1 MGHKQDAIT
10 LGYKRDYGAG
20 KSVTYPVTLPYADRD
35 RHCYILGKT
44 RMGKSSL
51 LETMVVQDIA
61 NGHGVAFID
70 PHGKSAETLLDYI
83 PSHRVRDV
91 VYLNPNDL
99 DFPIGFNPFHNVPP
113 HKRHLVADNLVL
125 SFKHFWR
132 DSWGARLEYILDNTL
147 RTELCLENGSFV
159 HAYRLLTDARSC
171 KRMLGQTKLPKM
183 FRDFWELEMPSR
195 ERERREWVMP
205 VVNKLGPLIKSEPL
219 ANIVCQTRNTLKFS
233 ELMDNRRILIVNLS
247 SRELGLHKRKILGS
261 MLISHL
267 LITAMARLIDPDR
280 PPSPYYLYIDEFQ
293 YFLTDAIDEIV
304 SEAGKFGLC
313 LTLAHQYTKQ
323 LSEEIRAAI
332 LGNVGTTLAFKV
344 GGEDASLLEHEFGA
358 RSQQEF
364 GVRQDFLKLQQHQ
377 VCAKLP
383 DDYVTTFWT
392 NPSLWQ
398 EGSAYRRSGHG
409 KEIINWSR
417 HAYGKPRAQVEA
429 EIAQLWGDSLG
440 DAETTAVAPSP
451 TRVRRVARSPA
462 A

>member
-1 MGHKQDAIT
+1 MERRQEAIT
-10 LGYKRDYGAG
+10 LGYKSHEVAG
-20 KSVTYPVTLPYADRD
+20 KTVTHHISLPYAERD

-51 LETMVVQDIA
+51 LETMAVQDIA
-61 NGHGVAFID
+61 NGHGMAFID

-91 VYLNPNDL
+91 VYLNPDDV
-99 DFPIGFNPFHNVPP
+99 DFPIGFSPFHNVPP
-113 HKRHLVADNLVL
+113 DKRHLVAENLVL
-125 SFKHFWR
+125 AFKHFWS
-132 DSWGARLEYILDNTL
+132 DSWGARLEYILDNTI

-159 HAYRLLTDARSC
+159 HAYRLLTDPRSC
-171 KRMLGQTKLPKM
+171 KRMLAQTKLPKM
-183 FRDFWELEMPSR
+183 FRDFWELEMPAR

-219 ANIVCQTRNTLKFS
+219 ANIVGQTRNKLNFS
-233 ELMDNRRILIVNLS
+233 ELMEQRRILIVNLS

-267 LITAMARLIDPDR
+267 LITAMARPLDPANPL
-280 PPSPYYLYIDEFQ
+280 PPFYLYIDEFQ
-293 YFLTDAIDEIV
+293 YFLTEAIDEIV
-304 SEAGKFGLC
+304 SEAGKFWLC
-313 LTLAHQYTKQ
+313 LTLAHQYTGQ
-323 LSEEIRAAI
+323 LSEQIRAAI
-332 LGNVGTTLAFKV
+332 LGNVGTTIAFKV

-364 GVRQDFLKLQQHQ
+364 GVRQDFLKLAQHE

-392 NPSLWQ
+392 NPPLWQ
-398 EGSAYRRSGHG
+398 EGSARRHGHSGSV
-409 KEIINWSR
+409 INWSR
-417 HAYGKPRAQVEA
+417 EAYGKPRAQVKA
-429 EIAQLWGDSLG
+429 EIAQLWGH
-440 DAETTAVAPSP
+440 APDGSEAIAATP
-451 TRVRRVARSPA
+451 PPARPRRRVRDPA